1 MAVTCNGSVSQKWI
15 LGPRPRGLAWAANPS
30 YCLYATD
37 FVKSSDGPMRSQL
50 AIAACNFSDVHQR
63 WTVTA
68 EIRGMGNMCLI
79 SPPGAQDWTP
89 AQVGACSYLGIEYY
103 HSWTMGL

>member
-1 MAVTCNGSVSQKWI
+1 MVSARRV
-15 LGPRPRGLAWAANPS
+15 G
-30 YCLYATD
+30 
-37 FVKSSDGPMRSQL
+37 
-50 AIAACNFSDVHQR
+50 ACDRRAGVHDHARHVHAKVEFHFSDVHQR

-68 EIRGMGNMCLI
+68 EILGMGNMCLI

-103 HSWTMGL
+103 HSWTIDL